1 MKLVPSRVERN
12 LSAEAGGEG
21 VLPHQILVKLAGGLR
36 RPNILGLGRLDPLSL
51 RFEAWMIGKKDN
63 VLGYWSLI
71 RLLED
76 RVREEINSLHDVFD
90 YYYFAN
96 ELLKIIIGYFSYV
109 DYICIITLRE
119 FWAQPRITEL
129 NSSESLQFLS
139 ILSNFWPF
147 IGSKLIQAYLSY
159 NRYTLGQ

>member
-1 MKLVPSRVERN
+1 MVKLVPSRVERN

-109 DYICIITLRE
+109 DYICIIVHCL
-119 FWAQPRITEL
+119 L
-129 NSSESLQFLS
+129 SEKIN
-139 ILSNFWPF
+139 ILVYILVFDFMVFRQILP
-147 IGSKLIQAYLSY
+147 
-159 NRYTLGQ
+159 